1 MRLPRICVALLGW
14 LLMLPASVAGADELR
29 LGYIGQAFYAVE
41 ASHAVLAEAYRRLG
55 HRLVLVKLPP
65 ERALVMANQGLLDG
79 DLMRS
84 QSGIESTYA
93 NLVRVD
99 FVVAEDEYAAFGIGR
114 VVSPDGWMSLKPY
127 RLASGRIRP
136 LLDYQDRL
144 KITFVSSARQ
154 GLALLRARRAELFI
168 MLRSNTCQVSH
179 AGFPDVEIQEPAI
192 EKVRFYHYLNNR
204 HAELARSLVS
214 VLQGMQ
220 RDGSLARITQA
231 VQQRWVRCD
240 VPDFADRVPGYAP
253 GG

>member
-1 MRLPRICVALLGW
+1 MRLLLICVALLGW
-14 LLMLPASVAGADELR
+14 LLTLPASVVGADELR
-29 LGYIGQAFYAVE
+29 LGYIGQAFYGVE

-84 QSGIESTYA
+84 QTVIEREYA

-99 FVVAEDEYAAFGIGR
+99 FVVAEDEFAAFGIGH

-127 RLASGRIRP
+127 RLASGRVRP

-144 KITFVSSARQ
+144 KITFVSLARQ
-154 GLALLRARRAELFI
+154 GFALLRARRAELFI
-168 MLRSNTCQVSH
+168 MLRSNTCQASR
-179 AGFPDVEIQEPAI
+179 AGFPDIEIQEPAI

-204 HAELARSLVS
+204 HAALAQSLAS
-214 VLQGMQ
+214 VLQAMQ

-231 VQQRWVRCD
+231 VQQRWARCE
-240 VPDFADRVPGYAP
+240 VPDFVDRELGQET